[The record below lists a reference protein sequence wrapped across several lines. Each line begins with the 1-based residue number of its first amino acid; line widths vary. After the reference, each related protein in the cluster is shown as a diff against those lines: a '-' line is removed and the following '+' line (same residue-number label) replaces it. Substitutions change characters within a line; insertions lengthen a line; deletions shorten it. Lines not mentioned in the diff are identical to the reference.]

1 MKLSNAMKATLL
13 APVFG
18 VLALGAASTSAVA
31 ATSVNTTFAV
41 TATVQ
46 STCIIS
52 ATAMGFGTYVSTA
65 ASTSASAI
73 TVTCTNTTPY
83 TLGLDAGQTTGATE
97 TTRQM
102 KNGAALLNYALF
114 SDSGRTAN
122 WGNTTGS
129 WVSGTGNGSAQAIT
143 VYGQAAAGQYVTPGA
158 YSDTITATVT
168 Y

>member
-1 MKLSNAMKATLL
+1 MKLSNAIKSTLL
-13 APVFG
+13 APIFG

-31 ATSVNTTFAV
+31 SSTTATMGV

-46 STCIIS
+46 ATCIVS
-52 ATAMGFGTYVSTA
+52 ATPMGFGTYISTA
-65 ASTSASAI
+65 ASTSTSAI
-73 TVTCTNTTPY
+73 TVTCTNSTTY
-83 TLGLDAGQTTGATE
+83 TLGLDAGLNGGTV

-102 KNGAALLNYALF
+102 KNGTALLNYALF
-114 SDSGRTAN
+114 SDSGRTTN

-129 WVSGTGNGSAQAIT
+129 WVSGTGNGSGQAIT

-158 YSDTITATVT
+158 YSDSITATVT